1 MTSTCN
7 TVLTMFGVHR
17 ILAAFRR
24 GRGPATAFERGVVAL
39 DAGDHEA
46 AALEFEAALDAAT
59 DDPARATI
67 YNKLGVARM
76 ALGRRDDA
84 LEAFCAALELDEHC
98 APALVN
104 VGNLFLEDGH
114 PLDAIDYYQAA
125 LRADDSYPPAY
136 RHLGIALRRLGRRAE
151 AVRALRAAD
160 RNAGRPRRSHA

>member
-1 MTSTCN
+1 MGAFHARVQYQKN
-7 TVLTMFGVHR
+7 APIRGQVQMRDYRRDFG
-17 ILAAFRR
+17 
-24 GRGPATAFERGVVAL
+24 GRPPARV
-39 DAGDHEA
+39 DHEA